1 MSIQSSR
8 TRAAMREFLEL
19 NAEERAQFDAMRE
32 ELNNLVKRGNF
43 LPWNHPD
50 KADIYAAGVRQFQE
64 IHDL

>member
-1 MSIQSSR
+1 
-8 TRAAMREFLEL
+8 MREFLEL